1 MIGTNTLT
9 RRVVFV
15 VATLVV
21 AFAAVMRADRRESA
35 PSRTTFATFPM
46 QLGHWQGIEQP
57 PLAPDVLAVL
67 GVTDYITRVYV
78 SPDKAAVGLYSG
90 YWNSQ
95 RQGDTIHSPLN
106 CLPGAGWEPME
117 HSMMTLPDPRAAG
130 NSITVNRVLIQKG
143 LDRQL
148 VLYWYQSHDRIVAS
162 EYWGKVYLVSDAVLL
177 NRTDG
182 ALVRVTARVAGDG
195 PDAIQSAETVAVN
208 FVKTLLPALHGY
220 LPS

>member
-9 RRVVFV
+9 KRVVFV

-35 PSRTTFATFPM
+35 PPRTTFATFPM
-46 QLGHWQGIEQP
+46 QLGNWRGIEQP

-78 SPDKAAVGLYSG
+78 SPDQKAVGLYSG

-106 CLPGAGWEPME
+106 CLPGAGWEPVQ
-117 HSMMTLPDPRAAG
+117 HSIMTLPDPRAAG
-130 NSITVNRVLIQKG
+130 SSITVNRVLIQKG

-182 ALVRVTARVAGDG
+182 ALVRVTARVNGDG
-195 PDAIQSAETVAVN
+195 PDAIPSAETVAVD